1 MRRRPPRSTRT
12 DTLFPYTTLFRSQA
26 RADLSPDAE
35 TSRETLLFVRL
46 ADSDNAIELPLAPP
60 AEVAA
65 AFAAAFRQRFG
76 YAPHA
81 GLVVDRIRVELTEAG
96 DASATLPAPTAT
108 SETEPETVTAWLAGA
123 EHRVPLHQRAN
134 LAPGRTIAGPA
145 IIIDA
150 LSTTVVEPGWT
161 ATVKQEGT
169 LRRHKSP
176 SSSEEGFGVVDS
188 W

>member
-1 MRRRPPRSTRT
+1 MNIFFFLMIRRPPRSPPTN
-12 DTLFPYTTLFRSQA
+12 TLVPDTTLVRS
-26 RADLSPDAE
+26 
-35 TSRETLLFVRL
+35 
-46 ADSDNAIELPLAPP
+46 DSDNAIELPLAPP

-108 SETEPETVTAWLAGA
+108 SETEAETVAAWLAGA

-161 ATVKQEGT
+161 APVKQEGP
-169 LRRHKSP
+169 LRRPKRPPP
-176 SSSEEGFGVVDS
+176 STDGFWVVDTGAAPPP
-188 W
+188 